1 MNFLPADRPPVAP
14 AAARRRR
21 ASRSRLRPVVRE
33 ADVAPAVA
41 RRPRAAGN
49 TLCRLAVIGATA
61 LSLGAPASAAAQ
73 TGSLTG
79 TVTDAQGAAAPGVT
93 VTAQAALGPPVT
105 VTTDAG
111 GGYMLAL
118 EPGIYSV
125 TFALSGFET
134 QRRDGVPVTAGETSV
149 VDVMLALAAIVEQ
162 VDVVGVTP
170 LPGAGVDRD
179 RLAAAITVV
188 DGGDLAARGAAS
200 IADALNERLGAVT
213 LEGTTT
219 NLFQPTLRFRG
230 FTASPLLGLPQGI
243 AVYQNGVRIN
253 EPFGDTVQF
262 DLMPQ
267 FALDSVQ
274 LSAGSDPVY
283 GLNALGGAL
292 ALGLKNGFDN
302 SGFAGEFSG
311 GAFGRLTATAEYGA
325 GNGPWAFYAGA
336 THFTEEGWRVESPSE
351 VTQAFA
357 DVGYRDGGVDAGIS
371 VTYAD
376 TFLTG
381 NAPAPIELLEVDR
394 SAVFTFPDETHNRL
408 GFVQGRA
415 NVAASDVWSVQVT
428 GYYRDL
434 DRRTLNGDEAEFG
447 VCDDDALPAG
457 APDETLCFGADD
469 DDDDDDNNGH
479 DDDDDNGHDDDDDDH
494 DHDHAADDDDDD
506 DHGDDDDHDH
516 DGDDDD
522 HDEEEEATPLVDLVS
537 GRFIT
542 SFDAAGDGAY
552 NRTTTLAQGYGA
564 TVQAT
569 ATTGA
574 GARENVFVVG
584 VSADLADVAFESS
597 SEPGSLTADRGVS
610 GSGLLT
616 SLYGLGGDDL
626 FNTKLETANR
636 AFGLYISD
644 TLSLSEQF
652 HVTVSGRYNRAGID
666 IADQLGT
673 SLDGSHTFGR
683 FNPAVGAVFQADE
696 STSFFARYSESNRAP
711 TAAELSCADPAE
723 PCRVPNAF
731 VSDPPLE
738 QAVARSVDVGVRG
751 RWQAAAGRGEWS
763 IAAYRTRIDD
773 DILFIASPELIGT
786 GYFQNAGATARS
798 GLDVELGGNVARTA
812 WYLSYGLVDATFESS
827 LLLPSDEEVNDAAT
841 DEGVAVAPG
850 NRLPGI
856 PRHSLKAGVRQDLT
870 DAWDLALEAVVSSS
884 RFFLGD
890 EGNDQIPLEG
900 YGVVNLRSAYRFDNG
915 VELFARIENLLDRK
929 YATSGVL
936 AELEVFLREVP
947 DASDPRFIGPGMPRS
962 AFGGIRVRF

>member
-14 AAARRRR
+14 AAARTR
-21 ASRSRLRPVVRE
+21 
-33 ADVAPAVA
+33 
-41 RRPRAAGN
+41 RAAGN
-49 TLCRLAVIGATA
+49 TLCRLAVIGTA
-61 LSLGAPASAAAQ
+61 LFGLAPTDAMAQ

-79 TVTDAQGAAAPGVT
+79 MVTDAQGAAAPGVT
-93 VTAQAALGPPVT
+93 VTAQPALGPPVT
-105 VTTDAG
+105 ATTDAG
-111 GGYMLAL
+111 GMYALAI
-118 EPGIYSV
+118 EPGTYTV
-125 TFALSGFET
+125 TFTLSGFET
-134 QRRDGVPVTAGETSV
+134 ERREGVQVAAGETSIL
-149 VDVMLALAAIVEQ
+149 DVMLPLAAIVEQ
-162 VDVVGVTP
+162 VDVVGVSP
-170 LPGAGVDRD
+170 LPGTGVERD

-200 IADALNERLGAVT
+200 MADALNERLGAVT
-213 LEGTTT
+213 LEGMTT

-267 FALDSVQ
+267 FALDRVQ
-274 LSAGSDPVY
+274 LTAGSDPTY

-292 ALGLKNGFDN
+292 ALDLKNGFDN
-302 SGFAGEFSG
+302 SGFSGELSG
-311 GAFGRLTATAEYGA
+311 GSFGRLTATAEYGA
-325 GNGPWAFYAGA
+325 NNGPWAFYAGA

-371 VTYAD
+371 LTYAD
-376 TFLTG
+376 TLLTG
-381 NAPAPIELLEVDR
+381 NAAAPVELLDVDR
-394 SAVFTFPDETHNRL
+394 SAVFTFPDQTENRL

-457 APDETLCFGADD
+457 APEQTLCFGADD
-469 DDDDDDNNGH
+469 DDDDDDNGH
-479 DDDDDNGHDDDDDDH
+479 DDDDDDNGHDDDDH
-494 DHDHAADDDDDD
+494 GHDHADADDDDD
-506 DHGDDDDHDH
+506 DHGDDDH

-542 SFDAAGDGAY
+542 SLDAAGDGAY
-552 NRTTTLAQGYGA
+552 NRSTTLAQGYGA

-597 SEPGSLTADRGVS
+597 SEPGSLTPDRGVS

-644 TLSLSEQF
+644 TLSLGEQF

-696 STSFFARYSESNRAP
+696 NTSFFARYSESNRAP

-731 VSDPPLE
+731 VADPPLE
-738 QAVARSVDVGVRG
+738 QAVARSFDVGVRG
-751 RWQAAAGRGEWS
+751 RWQADAGRGEWS
-763 IAAYRTRIDD
+763 VAAYRTRIDD

-798 GLDVELGGNVARTA
+798 GVDVELGGNVARTA
-812 WYLSYGLVDATFESS
+812 WYLSYGLVDATFESP

-850 NRLPGI
+850 DRLPGI

-900 YGVVNLRSAYRFDNG
+900 YGVVNLRSSYRLDNG

-947 DASDPRFIGPGMPRS
+947 DASDPRFIGPGIPRS
-962 AFGGIRVRF
+962 AFGGVRVRF

>member
-1 MNFLPADRPPVAP
+1 MNPSP
-14 AAARRRR
+14 AARPLVVPAAPRLRG
-21 ASRSRLRPVVRE
+21 ASR
-33 ADVAPAVA
+33 
-41 RRPRAAGN
+41 N
-49 TLCRLAVIGATA
+49 TLHRVAVIGATV
-61 LSLGAPASAAAQ
+61 LSLGAPAGAAAQ

-79 TVTDAQGAAAPGVT
+79 TVTDAQGAAAPGAT
-93 VTAQAALGPPVT
+93 VTAQPALGPAVT
-105 VTTDAG
+105 ATTDAAG
-111 GGYMLAL
+111 EYMLAL

-125 TFALSGFET
+125 TIALSGFES
-134 QRRDGVPVTAGETSV
+134 QRRDGVPVTTGETSV
-149 VDVMLALAAIVEQ
+149 VDVMLPLAAIVEQ

-170 LPGAGVDRD
+170 LPGVGVDRD
-179 RLAAAITVV
+179 RLAAAITLV

-200 IADALNERLGAVT
+200 MADALNERLGAVT

-302 SGFAGEFSG
+302 SGFTGEFSG

-371 VTYAD
+371 FTYAD
-376 TFLTG
+376 TQLTG

-394 SAVFTFPDETHNRL
+394 SAVFTFPDQTENRL

-415 NVAASDVWSVQVT
+415 SVAASDVWSVQIT

-447 VCDDDALPAG
+447 ACDDDALPAG
-457 APDETLCFGADD
+457 APEETLCFGADD
-469 DDDDDDNNGH
+469 DDDDDGH
-479 DDDDDNGHDDDDDDH
+479 DHGDDDDNGHDDDDDHGHDDDYDDDH
-494 DHDHAADDDDDD
+494 DHADDDDDD
-506 DHGDDDDHDH
+506 DHDEDDDDDHDH

-522 HDEEEEATPLVDLVS
+522 DEEEATPLVDLVS

-574 GARENVFVVG
+574 GARENVLVVG
-584 VSADLADVAFESS
+584 LSADLADVAFESS
-597 SEPGSLTADRGVS
+597 SEPGSLTADRGVL

-626 FNTKLETANR
+626 FNTKLETANS

-696 STSFFARYSESNRAP
+696 NTSFFARYSESNRAP

-731 VSDPPLE
+731 VADPPLE

-751 RWQAAAGRGEWS
+751 RWRADPGRGEWS
-763 IAAYRTRIDD
+763 VAAYRTRIDD

-786 GYFQNAGATARS
+786 GYFQNAGGTARS
-798 GLDVELGGNVARTA
+798 GLDVELSGGIARTA
-812 WYLSYGLVDATFESS
+812 WYLSYGLVDATFESP
-827 LLLPSDEEVNDAAT
+827 LVVPSDEEVNDAAT

-850 NRLPGI
+850 DRLPGI

-900 YGVVNLRSAYRFDNG
+900 YGIVNLRSTYRFDNG

-962 AFGGIRVRF
+962 AFGGVRVRF

>member
-1 MNFLPADRPPVAP
+1 MNPPPAARTLLVP

-21 ASRSRLRPVVRE
+21 AS
-33 ADVAPAVA
+33 
-41 RRPRAAGN
+41 GN
-49 TLCRLAVIGATA
+49 PLHRLAVTGAV
-61 LSLGAPASAAAQ
+61 LLGLGAPAGAAAQ

-79 TVTDAQGAAAPGVT
+79 TVTDAQGAAAPGAT
-93 VTAQAALGPPVT
+93 VTAESAPGPPVT

-118 EPGIYSV
+118 EPGTYTV
-125 TFALSGFET
+125 TFTLSGFET
-134 QRRDGVPVTAGETSV
+134 QVREGVRIAAGEAGV
-149 VDVMLALAAIVEQ
+149 VDVLLPVAAIAEQ

-170 LPGAGVDRD
+170 LPGVGVDRD
-179 RLAAAITVV
+179 RLAAPITVI

-200 IADALNERLGAVT
+200 MADALNERLGAVT
-213 LEGTTT
+213 LEGMTT

-267 FALDSVQ
+267 FALDRVQ
-274 LSAGSDPVY
+274 LSAGSDPTY

-292 ALGLKNGFDN
+292 ALDLKDGFDN
-302 SGFAGEFSG
+302 SGFSGELSG
-311 GAFGRLTATAEYGA
+311 GSFGRLTTTAEYGA
-325 GNGPWAFYAGA
+325 NNGPWAFYGGV

-376 TFLTG
+376 TLLTG
-381 NAPAPIELLEVDR
+381 NAAAPVELLDVDR
-394 SAVFTFPDETHNRL
+394 SAVFTFPDQTENRL

-415 NVAASDVWSVQVT
+415 SVAASDVWSVQVT

-447 VCDDDALPAG
+447 ACEDDALPAG
-457 APDETLCFGADD
+457 APEGTLCFGADD
-469 DDDDDDNNGH
+469 DDDDDDDNGHDDDDDDNGH
-479 DDDDDNGHDDDDDDH
+479 DDDDDNGHDDDDDD
-494 DHDHAADDDDDD
+494 DHDHGDDDDDHDHGDDDDDDD
-506 DHGDDDDHDH
+506 DHGDDDDDHDH
-516 DGDDDD
+516 GDDDD
-522 HDEEEEATPLVDLVS
+522 DDGDEEEATPLVDLVS

-542 SFDAAGDGAY
+542 MLDAAGDGAY

-574 GARENVFVVG
+574 GSRENVFVVG

-597 SEPGSLTADRGVS
+597 SEPGSLTADRGVL

-626 FNTKLETANR
+626 FNTKLETANS

-644 TLSLSEQF
+644 TLSLSEQV

-666 IADQLGT
+666 IVDMLGT
-673 SLDGSHTFGR
+673 SLNGSHAFGR
-683 FNPAVGAVFQADE
+683 FNPAVGVVFQADE
-696 STSFFARYSESNRAP
+696 NTSFFARYSESNRAP

-731 VSDPPLE
+731 VADPPLE
-738 QAVARSVDVGVRG
+738 QAVARSFDGGVRG
-751 RWQAAAGRGEWS
+751 RWQTDAGRGEWS
-763 IAAYRTRIDD
+763 VSAYRTRIDD

-798 GLDVELGGNVARTA
+798 GLDVELSGGIARTA
-812 WYLSYGLVDATFESS
+812 WYLSYGLVDATFESP
-827 LLLPSDEEVNDAAT
+827 LLLPGDEEVNDAAT

-850 NRLPGI
+850 DRLPGI

-870 DAWDLALEAVVSSS
+870 DAWDLALETVFSSS

-890 EGNDQIPLEG
+890 EGNDQVPLEG

-915 VELFARIENLLDRK
+915 VELFARIENLLDAR

-962 AFGGIRVRF
+962 AFGGVRVRF

>member
-1 MNFLPADRPPVAP
+1 MEYTGMSPLPARRTSVVP
-14 AAARRRR
+14 AAARRRPV
-21 ASRSRLRPVVRE
+21 SRR
-33 ADVAPAVA
+33 
-41 RRPRAAGN
+41 
-49 TLCRLAVIGATA
+49 TLHRLAVVGAT
-61 LSLGAPASAAAQ
+61 LLGLGAPAGAAAQ

-79 TVTDAQGAAAPGVT
+79 TVTDAQGAAAPGAT
-93 VTAQAALGPPVT
+93 VTARPAAGPPVT
-105 VTTDAG
+105 AITDAV
-111 GGYMLAL
+111 GGYTLAL
-118 EPGIYSV
+118 EPGTYTV
-125 TFALSGFET
+125 TFALNGFET
-134 QRRDGVPVTAGETSV
+134 QRREGVQIAAGEASV
-149 VDVMLALAAIVEQ
+149 VDVLLPLAALTEQ

-170 LPGAGVDRD
+170 LPGVGVDPD
-179 RLAAAITVV
+179 RLAAAITVI
-188 DGGDLAARGAAS
+188 DGGDLAARGATS
-200 IADALNERLGAVT
+200 MADALNERLGAVT

-219 NLFQPTLRFRG
+219 NPFQPTLRFRG

-267 FALDSVQ
+267 FALDRVQ
-274 LSAGSDPVY
+274 LSAGSDPTY

-302 SGFAGEFSG
+302 RGFGGEFSA
-311 GAFGRLTATAEYGA
+311 GAFGRLQATAEYGA
-325 GNGPWAFYAGA
+325 GNGAWAFYAGA

-371 VTYAD
+371 FTYAD
-376 TFLTG
+376 TLLTG
-381 NAPAPIELLEVDR
+381 NAAAPVELLEVDR
-394 SAVFTFPDETHNRL
+394 SAVFTFPDQTENRL

-447 VCDDDALPAG
+447 ACDDDALPAG
-457 APDETLCFGADD
+457 APEGTLCFGADD
-469 DDDDDDNNGH
+469 DDDDDNGHDDDGNGH
-479 DDDDDNGHDDDDDDH
+479 DDDDDGHDDDDDGH
-494 DHDHAADDDDDD
+494 HHADDDDDD
-506 DHGDDDDHDH
+506 DHGDDDDDAH

-522 HDEEEEATPLVDLVS
+522 DHDEEEATPLVDLVS

-569 ATTGA
+569 ATTGD
-574 GARENVFVVG
+574 GSRENVFVVG

-597 SEPGSLTADRGVS
+597 SEPGSLTADRGGA

-626 FNTKLETANR
+626 FNTKLETANS

-666 IADQLGT
+666 IADKLGT

-683 FNPAVGAVFQADE
+683 FNPAVGAVFQADGN
-696 STSFFARYSESNRAP
+696 TSFFARYSESNRAP

-731 VSDPPLE
+731 VADPPLE
-738 QAVARSVDVGVRG
+738 QAVARSFDVGVRG
-751 RWQAAAGRGEWS
+751 RWRADAGRGEWS
-763 IAAYRTRIDD
+763 MAAYRTRIDD

-798 GLDVELGGNVARTA
+798 GLDVELSGGFAGTG
-812 WYLSYGLVDATFESS
+812 WYLSYGLVDATFESP

-850 NRLPGI
+850 DRLPGI

-870 DAWDLALEAVVSSS
+870 DAWDLALEAIVSSS

-900 YGVVNLRSAYRFDNG
+900 YGIVNLRSSYRFDSG

-947 DASDPRFIGPGMPRS
+947 DASDPRFIGPGMPRA
-962 AFGGIRVRF
+962 AFGGVRVRF

>member
-1 MNFLPADRPPVAP
+1 M
-14 AAARRRR
+14 
-21 ASRSRLRPVVRE
+21 
-33 ADVAPAVA
+33 
-41 RRPRAAGN
+41 
-49 TLCRLAVIGATA
+49 
-61 LSLGAPASAAAQ
+61 
-73 TGSLTG
+73 
-79 TVTDAQGAAAPGVT
+79 
-93 VTAQAALGPPVT
+93 
-105 VTTDAG
+105 VTT
-111 GGYMLAL
+111 M
-118 EPGIYSV
+118 
-125 TFALSGFET
+125 
-134 QRRDGVPVTAGETSV
+134 TA
-149 VDVMLALAAIVEQ
+149 
-162 VDVVGVTP
+162 
-170 LPGAGVDRD
+170 
-179 RLAAAITVV
+179 
-188 DGGDLAARGAAS
+188 
-200 IADALNERLGAVT
+200 
-213 LEGTTT
+213 TTT
-219 NLFQPTLRFRG
+219 T
-230 FTASPLLGLPQGI
+230 
-243 AVYQNGVRIN
+243 
-253 EPFGDTVQF
+253 
-262 DLMPQ
+262 M
-267 FALDSVQ
+267 
-274 LSAGSDPVY
+274 
-283 GLNALGGAL
+283 
-292 ALGLKNGFDN
+292 
-302 SGFAGEFSG
+302 
-311 GAFGRLTATAEYGA
+311 TAT
-325 GNGPWAFYAGA
+325 
-336 THFTEEGWRVESPSE
+336 TT
-351 VTQAFA
+351 T
-357 DVGYRDGGVDAGIS
+357 I
-371 VTYAD
+371 
-376 TFLTG
+376 
-381 NAPAPIELLEVDR
+381 
-394 SAVFTFPDETHNRL
+394 
-408 GFVQGRA
+408 
-415 NVAASDVWSVQVT
+415 
-428 GYYRDL
+428 
-434 DRRTLNGDEAEFG
+434 
-447 VCDDDALPAG
+447 
-457 APDETLCFGADD
+457 
-469 DDDDDDNNGH
+469 
-479 DDDDDNGHDDDDDDH
+479 
-494 DHDHAADDDDDD
+494 
-506 DHGDDDDHDH
+506 
-516 DGDDDD
+516 
-522 HDEEEEATPLVDLVS
+522 DEEEEATPLVDLVS

-542 SFDAAGDGAY
+542 SLDAAGDGAY

-584 VSADLADVAFESS
+584 ISADLADVAFESS

-626 FNTKLETANR
+626 FNTKLETANS

-644 TLSLSEQF
+644 TLSLSEQL

-683 FNPAVGAVFQADE
+683 FNPAVGAVFQTDE
-696 STSFFARYSESNRAP
+696 NTSFFARYSESNRAP

-738 QAVARSVDVGVRG
+738 QAVARSFDVGVRG
-751 RWQAAAGRGEWS
+751 RWRAAAGRGEWS

-812 WYLSYGLVDATFESS
+812 WYLSYGLVDATFESP

-850 NRLPGI
+850 DRLPGI

-962 AFGGIRVRF
+962 AFGGVRVRF

>member
-1 MNFLPADRPPVAP
+1 MLGF
-14 AAARRRR
+14 
-21 ASRSRLRPVVRE
+21 
-33 ADVAPAVA
+33 
-41 RRPRAAGN
+41 
-49 TLCRLAVIGATA
+49 
-61 LSLGAPASAAAQ
+61 GAPASAAAQ

-105 VTTDAG
+105 VTTDTG
-111 GGYMLAL
+111 GGYRLAL
-118 EPGIYSV
+118 DPGTYTV
-125 TFALSGFET
+125 TFTLGGFET
-134 QRRDGVPVTAGETSV
+134 QFREGVRIAAGEASV
-149 VDVMLALAAIVEQ
+149 VDVMLPLAAIVEQ
-162 VDVVGVTP
+162 VDVVGLTP

-200 IADALNERLGAVT
+200 MADALNERLGAVT

-371 VTYAD
+371 FTYAD
-376 TFLTG
+376 TLLTG

-394 SAVFTFPDETHNRL
+394 SAVFTFPDQTENRL

-428 GYYRDL
+428 AYYRDL

-457 APDETLCFGADD
+457 APEETLCFGADD
-469 DDDDDDNNGH
+469 DDDDDDNGH
-479 DDDDDNGHDDDDDDH
+479 DDDDNGHDDDDDD
-494 DHDHAADDDDDD
+494 DHDHGHDDDDDD
-506 DHGDDDDHDH
+506 DHDHGDDDDHD
-516 DGDDDD
+516 DDDD
-522 HDEEEEATPLVDLVS
+522 HEEEEATPLVDLVS

-542 SFDAAGDGAY
+542 SFDTAGDGAY
-552 NRTTTLAQGYGA
+552 NRTTTQAQGYGA

-574 GARENVFVVG
+574 GTRENMFVVG
-584 VSADLADVAFESS
+584 ISADLADVAFESS

-626 FNTKLETANR
+626 FNTKLETANS

-644 TLSLSEQF
+644 TLSLSEQL

-683 FNPAVGAVFQADE
+683 FNPAVGAVFQTDE
-696 STSFFARYSESNRAP
+696 NTSFFARYSESNRAP

-731 VSDPPLE
+731 VADPPLE
-738 QAVARSVDVGVRG
+738 QAVARSFDVGVRG

-812 WYLSYGLVDATFESS
+812 WYLSYGLVDATFESP

-841 DEGVAVAPG
+841 DEGVAVKPG
-850 NRLPGI
+850 DRLPGI

-890 EGNDQIPLEG
+890 EGNDQIPLAG
-900 YGVVNLRSAYRFDNG
+900 YGVVNLRSSYRFDNG

-962 AFGGIRVRF
+962 AFGGVRVRF

>member
-1 MNFLPADRPPVAP
+1 MEYTGMNPLPAARPLIVP

-21 ASRSRLRPVVRE
+21 ASGNPLHRLALLVLCL
-33 ADVAPAVA
+33 AAPAA
-41 RRPRAAGN
+41 
-49 TLCRLAVIGATA
+49 
-61 LSLGAPASAAAQ
+61 AAAQ

-79 TVTDAQGAAAPGVT
+79 TVTDAQGAAAPGAT
-93 VTAQAALGPPVT
+93 VTAQAAPGPPVT
-105 VTTDAG
+105 ATTDAG
-111 GGYMLAL
+111 GAYMLAL
-118 EPGIYSV
+118 EPGTYTV
-125 TFALSGFET
+125 TFTLTGFET
-134 QRRDGVPVTAGETSV
+134 QVREDVRIATGEASVIDAMLPV
-149 VDVMLALAAIVEQ
+149 AAIAEQ

-170 LPGAGVDRD
+170 LPGVGVDRD
-179 RLAAAITVV
+179 RLAAAITLV

-200 IADALNERLGAVT
+200 MADALNERLGAVT

-267 FALDSVQ
+267 FALDRVQ

-325 GNGPWAFYAGA
+325 NNGPWAFYAGA

-357 DVGYRDGGVDAGIS
+357 DVGYRAGGVDAGIS

-376 TFLTG
+376 TLLTG
-381 NAPAPIELLEVDR
+381 NAPAPVELLDVDR
-394 SAVFTFPDETHNRL
+394 SAVFTFPDQTENRL

-415 NVAASDVWSVQVT
+415 SVAASDVWSVQIT

-457 APDETLCFGADD
+457 APEETLCFGADD
-469 DDDDDDNNGH
+469 DDDDDNGH
-479 DDDDDNGHDDDDDDH
+479 DDDDNGHDDDDDDGHDDDDDGHHHADDDDDDDHGHGDDDDDDNGHDDDDDEE
-494 DHDHAADDDDDD
+494 
-506 DHGDDDDHDH
+506 
-516 DGDDDD
+516 
-522 HDEEEEATPLVDLVS
+522 EEEEATPLVDLVS

-552 NRTTTLAQGYGA
+552 NRTTTLARGYGA

-574 GARENVFVVG
+574 GPRENVLVVG

-597 SEPGSLTADRGVS
+597 SEPGSLTADRGVL

-626 FNTKLETANR
+626 FNTKLETANS
-636 AFGLYISD
+636 AFGLFISD
-644 TLSLSEQF
+644 TLSLSEQV
-652 HVTVSGRYNRAGID
+652 HVTVSGRYNHAGID
-666 IADQLGT
+666 IADMLGT

-683 FNPAVGAVFQADE
+683 FNPALGAVFQADE
-696 STSFFARYSESNRAP
+696 NTSFFARYSESNRAP

-731 VSDPPLE
+731 VADPPLE
-738 QAVARSVDVGVRG
+738 QAVARSFDVGVRG
-751 RWQAAAGRGEWS
+751 RWRTAFGRGEWS
-763 IAAYRTRIDD
+763 MAAYRTRIDD
-773 DILFIASPELIGT
+773 DILFVASPELIGT

-798 GLDVELGGNVARTA
+798 GLDVELGGRIARTA
-812 WYLSYGLVDATFESS
+812 WYMSYGLIDATFESG

-850 NRLPGI
+850 DRLPGI

-900 YGVVNLRSAYRFDNG
+900 YGVVNLRSSYRFDNG
-915 VELFARIENLLDRK
+915 VELFARIENLLDAR

>member
-1 MNFLPADRPPVAP
+1 ML
-14 AAARRRR
+14 
-21 ASRSRLRPVVRE
+21 
-33 ADVAPAVA
+33 
-41 RRPRAAGN
+41 G
-49 TLCRLAVIGATA
+49 
-61 LSLGAPASAAAQ
+61 LGAAASAAAQ

-79 TVTDAQGAAAPGVT
+79 TVTDAQGAATPGAT
-93 VTAQAALGPPVT
+93 VTAQPVLGSAVT
-105 VTTDAG
+105 ATTDTAG
-111 GGYMLAL
+111 RYMLTL

-125 TFALSGFET
+125 TIALSGFET
-134 QRRDGVPVTAGETSV
+134 QRRDGVRIAAGDASV
-149 VDVMLALAAIVEQ
+149 LDMMLPLAAIAEQ
-162 VDVVGVTP
+162 VDVVAVTP
-170 LPGAGVDRD
+170 LPGVGVDRD

-200 IADALNERLGAVT
+200 MADALNERLGAVT

-230 FTASPLLGLPQGI
+230 FAASPLIGLPQGI

-253 EPFGDTVQF
+253 EPFGDAVQF

-267 FALDSVQ
+267 FALDRVQ
-274 LSAGSDPVY
+274 LSAGSDPAY

-292 ALGLKNGFDN
+292 SLGLKNGFDN

-325 GNGPWAFYAGA
+325 NNGPWAFYAGA
-336 THFTEEGWRVESPSE
+336 THFAEEGWRVESPSE

-357 DVGYRDGGVDAGIS
+357 DAGYRAGTVDAGVS
-371 VTYAD
+371 FTYAD
-376 TFLTG
+376 TRLNG
-381 NAPAPIELLEVDR
+381 NAPAPVELLEVNR
-394 SAVFTFPDETHNRL
+394 SAVFTFPDTTENRL

-415 NVAASDVWSVQVT
+415 NVAATDIWSVQVT

-457 APDETLCFGADD
+457 APTQTLCFGADD
-469 DDDDDDNNGH
+469 DDDDDDDH
-479 DDDDDNGHDDDDDDH
+479 DNGHDDDGHHHAGDDD
-494 DHDHAADDDDDD
+494 DGDDHADDDD
-506 DHGDDDDHDH
+506 DHGDDDDD
-516 DGDDDD
+516 
-522 HDEEEEATPLVDLVS
+522 EEEATPLVDLVS

-542 SFDAAGDGAY
+542 SLEAAGDGAY

-569 ATTGA
+569 ATSGA

-597 SEPGSLTADRGVS
+597 SEAGSLTPDRGVS

-636 AFGLYISD
+636 AFGLYVSD
-644 TLSLSEQF
+644 TLSLSGQV
-652 HVTVSGRYNRAGID
+652 HITLSGRYNRAGID
-666 IADQLGT
+666 IADLLGT
-673 SLDGSHTFGR
+673 SLDGSHAFGR

-738 QAVARSVDVGVRG
+738 QAVARSFDVGIRG
-751 RWQAAAGRGEWS
+751 RWQADSGRGEWS
-763 IAAYRTRIDD
+763 VAAYRTHIDD

-798 GLDVELGGNVARTA
+798 GLDVELGGSVARTG
-812 WYLSYGLVDATFESS
+812 WYLSYGLVDATFESP
-827 LLLPSDEEVNDAAT
+827 LLLPSDEEVNDAAS
-841 DEGVAVAPG
+841 DQGVAVAPG
-850 NRLPGI
+850 DRLPGI

-870 DAWDLALEAVVSSS
+870 DAWNLALETLVSSS
-884 RFFLGD
+884 RFFVGD
-890 EGNDQIPLEG
+890 EGNDQIPLAG
-900 YGVVNLRSAYRFDNG
+900 YGVVNLRSSYRFDSG
-915 VELFARIENLLDRK
+915 VELFARIENLLDAR

-936 AELEVFLREVP
+936 AELEVFLHEVP
-947 DASDPRFIGPGMPRS
+947 DAGDPRFIGPGMPRA
-962 AFGGIRVRF
+962 AFGGVRVRF

>member
-1 MNFLPADRPPVAP
+1 MSLPPAARTLLVL

-21 ASRSRLRPVVRE
+21 ASRNPLH
-33 ADVAPAVA
+33 
-41 RRPRAAGN
+41 
-49 TLCRLAVIGATA
+49 RLAVLGATVLCLA
-61 LSLGAPASAAAQ
+61 APAAAAAQ

-79 TVTDAQGAAAPGVT
+79 TVTDPQGAAAPGAT
-93 VTAQAALGPPVT
+93 VIAQAAPGPPV
-105 VTTDAG
+105 VATTDAG
-111 GGYMLAL
+111 GAYMLAL
-118 EPGIYSV
+118 EPGTYTV
-125 TFALSGFET
+125 TFTLTGFET
-134 QRRDGVPVTAGETSV
+134 QVREDVQVAAGEASV
-149 VDVMLALAAIVEQ
+149 IDVMLPVAAITEQ

-170 LPGAGVDRD
+170 LPGVGVDRD

-200 IADALNERLGAVT
+200 MADALNERLGAVT

-267 FALDSVQ
+267 FALDRVQ

-325 GNGPWAFYAGA
+325 NNGPWALYAGA
-336 THFTEEGWRVESPSE
+336 THFSEDGWRVASPSE

-357 DVGYRDGGVDAGIS
+357 DVGYRAGRVDAGVS

-376 TFLTG
+376 TSLNG
-381 NAPAPIELLEVDR
+381 NAPAPVELLEVDR
-394 SAVFTFPDETHNRL
+394 SAVFTFPDTTENRL

-415 NVAASDVWSVQVT
+415 SVAASDVWSVQIT

-457 APDETLCFGADD
+457 APQETLCFGTDD
-469 DDDDDDNNGH
+469 
-479 DDDDDNGHDDDDDDH
+479 
-494 DHDHAADDDDDD
+494 DDDDDD
-506 DHGDDDDHDH
+506 DHGHDDDDDARHADDDDDARHADDDDDARHADDDDDHGH
-516 DGDDDD
+516 DDDD
-522 HDEEEEATPLVDLVS
+522 DDDEEEEATPLVDLVS

-542 SFDAAGDGAY
+542 SLDAAGDGAY
-552 NRTTTLAQGYGA
+552 NRTTTLAQGYGT

-574 GARENVFVVG
+574 GSRENVFVVG

-597 SEPGSLTADRGVS
+597 SEPGSLTADRGVL

-626 FNTKLETANR
+626 FNTKLETANS
-636 AFGLYISD
+636 AFGVYISD
-644 TLSLSEQF
+644 TLSLSEQV

-666 IADQLGT
+666 IVDMLGT
-673 SLDGSHTFGR
+673 SLNGSHAFGR
-683 FNPAVGAVFQADE
+683 FNPAVGAVFEADE
-696 STSFFARYSESNRAP
+696 NTSFFARYSESNRAP

-731 VSDPPLE
+731 VADPPLE
-738 QAVARSVDVGVRG
+738 QAVARSFDVGVRG
-751 RWQAAAGRGEWS
+751 RWRTAFGRGEWS

-773 DILFIASPELIGT
+773 DILFVASPELIGT

-798 GLDVELGGNVARTA
+798 GLDVELSGSFARTA
-812 WYLSYGLVDATFESS
+812 WYMSYGLVDATFESP

-841 DEGVAVAPG
+841 DDGVAVVPG
-850 NRLPGI
+850 DRLPGI

-870 DAWDLALEAVVSSS
+870 DAWDLALETVVSSS

-900 YGVVNLRSAYRFDNG
+900 YGVVNLRSSYRFDNG
-915 VELFARIENLLDRK
+915 VELFARIDNLLDAR

-962 AFGGIRVRF
+962 AFGGVRVRF

>member
-1 MNFLPADRPPVAP
+1 M
-14 AAARRRR
+14 
-21 ASRSRLRPVVRE
+21 
-33 ADVAPAVA
+33 
-41 RRPRAAGN
+41 
-49 TLCRLAVIGATA
+49 
-61 LSLGAPASAAAQ
+61 LSLGAAASAAAQ

-79 TVTDAQGAAAPGVT
+79 TVTDAQGAATPGAT
-93 VTAQAALGPPVT
+93 VTAQPAVGSAVT
-105 VTTDAG
+105 ATTDTA

-125 TFALSGFET
+125 TIALSGFET
-134 QRRDGVPVTAGETSV
+134 QRREGVQIVAGDASVLDMMLPVA
-149 VDVMLALAAIVEQ
+149 ALTEQ
-162 VDVVGVTP
+162 VDVVGITP
-170 LPGAGVDRD
+170 LPGVGVDRD
-179 RLAAAITVV
+179 RLAAAITII
-188 DGGDLAARGAAS
+188 DGGDLAGRGAAS
-200 IADALNERLGAVT
+200 MADALNERLGSVT
-213 LEGTTT
+213 LESMTT

-267 FALDSVQ
+267 FALDRVQ
-274 LSAGSDPVY
+274 LSAGSDPTY

-292 ALGLKNGFDN
+292 ALDLKNGFDN
-302 SGFAGEFSG
+302 SGFGGEFSG

-325 GNGPWAFYAGA
+325 NNGPWAFYAGA

-371 VTYAD
+371 VTFAD
-376 TFLTG
+376 TLLTG
-381 NAPAPIELLEVDR
+381 NAAAPVELLDVDR
-394 SAVFTFPDETHNRL
+394 SAVFTFPDQTENRL

-415 NVAASDVWSVQVT
+415 SVSASDVWSVQVT

-447 VCDDDALPAG
+447 VCEDDALPAG
-457 APDETLCFGADD
+457 APEQTLCFGADD
-469 DDDDDDNNGH
+469 DDDDDDDNGH
-479 DDDDDNGHDDDDDDH
+479 DDDDDDNGHDDDDDGH
-494 DHDHAADDDDDD
+494 HHADDDDDDD
-506 DHGDDDDHDH
+506 DHGDDDDDH
-516 DGDDDD
+516 GHDDDD
-522 HDEEEEATPLVDLVS
+522 DDDDDGHEEEEATPLVDLVS

-597 SEPGSLTADRGVS
+597 SEPGSLTADRGVL

-616 SLYGLGGDDL
+616 SLHGLGGDDL
-626 FNTKLETANR
+626 FNTKLETANS
-636 AFGLYISD
+636 AFGVYVSD
-644 TLSLSEQF
+644 TLSLSEQV
-652 HVTVSGRYNRAGID
+652 HLTVSGRYNRAGID
-666 IADQLGT
+666 IADMLGT
-673 SLDGSHTFGR
+673 SLNGSHSFGR
-683 FNPAVGAVFQADE
+683 FNPSVGAVFEADE
-696 STSFFARYSESNRAP
+696 NTSFFARYSESNRAP

-731 VSDPPLE
+731 VADPPLE
-738 QAVARSVDVGVRG
+738 QAVARSFDVGVRG
-751 RWQAAAGRGEWS
+751 RWQADAGRGEWS
-763 IAAYRTRIDD
+763 VAAYRTRIDD
-773 DILFIASPELIGT
+773 DILFVASPELIGT

-798 GLDVELGGNVARTA
+798 GLDVELSGGMARTA
-812 WYLSYGLVDATFESS
+812 WYFSYGLVDATFESP
-827 LLLPSDEEVNDAAT
+827 LVLPSDEEVNDAAT

-850 NRLPGI
+850 DRLPGI

-870 DAWDLALEAVVSSS
+870 DAWDVALETIVSSS

-915 VELFARIENLLDRK
+915 VELFARIENLLDAR

-947 DASDPRFIGPGMPRS
+947 DASDPRFIGPGMPRA
-962 AFGGIRVRF
+962 AFGGVRVRF

>member
-1 MNFLPADRPPVAP
+1 MNFMPADRPPVAP

-21 ASRSRLRPVVRE
+21 AS
-33 ADVAPAVA
+33 
-41 RRPRAAGN
+41 GN
-49 TLCRLAVIGATA
+49 TLCRLAVIGAA
-61 LSLGAPASAAAQ
+61 LFGLCPASATAQ

-79 TVTDAQGAAAPGVT
+79 TVTDAQGAAAPGAT
-93 VTAQAALGPPVT
+93 VTAQPALGPAVDA
-105 VTTDAG
+105 TTDAA

-125 TFALSGFET
+125 TIALSGFET
-134 QRRDGVPVTAGETSV
+134 QRRDGVQVTAGETSV
-149 VDVMLALAAIVEQ
+149 VDVMLPLAAIVEQ
-162 VDVVGVTP
+162 VDVVGLTP

-200 IADALNERLGAVT
+200 MADALNERLGAVS

-302 SGFAGEFSG
+302 SGFVGEFSG

-357 DVGYRDGGVDAGIS
+357 DIGYRDGGVDAGIS

-415 NVAASDVWSVQVT
+415 NAAASDVWSVQVT

-457 APDETLCFGADD
+457 APEGTLCFGADD
-469 DDDDDDNNGH
+469 
-479 DDDDDNGHDDDDDDH
+479 DDDDDNGHDDDDDDNGH
-494 DHDHAADDDDDD
+494 DDDDHGHDHADDDDD

-522 HDEEEEATPLVDLVS
+522 DDDDNGHDDHEEEATPLVDLVS

-542 SFDAAGDGAY
+542 SLDAAGDGAY

-584 VSADLADVAFESS
+584 VSVDLADVAFESS

-626 FNTKLETANR
+626 FNTKLETANS
-636 AFGLYISD
+636 AFGLYVSD
-644 TLSLSEQF
+644 TLSLSEQI

-666 IADQLGT
+666 IADKLGT
-673 SLDGSHTFGR
+673 SLDGSHAFAR

-738 QAVARSVDVGVRG
+738 QAVARSFDMGVRG

-763 IAAYRTRIDD
+763 VAAYRTRIDD

-798 GLDVELGGNVARTA
+798 GLDVELSGNVARTA
-812 WYLSYGLVDATFESS
+812 WYLSYGLVDATFESP

-850 NRLPGI
+850 DRLPGI

-890 EGNDQIPLEG
+890 EGNDQIPLAG

-915 VELFARIENLLDRK
+915 VELFARIDNLLDRR

-936 AELEVFLREVP
+936 AELEIFLREVP

-962 AFGGIRVRF
+962 AFGGVRVRF

>member
-1 MNFLPADRPPVAP
+1 ML
-14 AAARRRR
+14 
-21 ASRSRLRPVVRE
+21 
-33 ADVAPAVA
+33 
-41 RRPRAAGN
+41 G
-49 TLCRLAVIGATA
+49 
-61 LSLGAPASAAAQ
+61 LGAPASAAAQ
-73 TGSLTG
+73 TGSLHG
-79 TVTDAQGAAAPGVT
+79 AVTDAQGAAAPGVT
-93 VTAQAALGPPVT
+93 VTAQTALGPPVT

-118 EPGIYSV
+118 EPGTYAV
-125 TFALSGFET
+125 TFTLSGFET
-134 QRRDGVPVTAGETSV
+134 QFREGVRVAAGEASV
-149 VDVMLALAAIVEQ
+149 VDVMLPLAAIAEQ
-162 VDVVGVTP
+162 VDVVALTP

-200 IADALNERLGAVT
+200 MADALNERLGAVT

-302 SGFAGEFSG
+302 SGFTGEFSG

-336 THFTEEGWRVESPSE
+336 THFTEEGWRAESPSE

-371 VTYAD
+371 FTYAD
-376 TFLTG
+376 TLLTG
-381 NAPAPIELLEVDR
+381 NAPAPIELLKVDR

-415 NVAASDVWSVQVT
+415 NVAASDVWSVQVI

-457 APDETLCFGADD
+457 APEETLCFGADD
-469 DDDDDDNNGH
+469 DDDDDDDHGRDDDDHGRDDDH
-479 DDDDDNGHDDDDDDH
+479 DDDDHGHEDDDDDGH
-494 DHDHAADDDDDD
+494 DHDDDD
-506 DHGDDDDHDH
+506 DHGDDDDDDH
-516 DGDDDD
+516 GHGDDDDD
-522 HDEEEEATPLVDLVS
+522 HDDEEEATPLVDLVS

-542 SFDAAGDGAY
+542 SLDAAGDGAY
-552 NRTTTLAQGYGA
+552 NRSTTLAQGYGA

-584 VSADLADVAFESS
+584 ISADLADVAFESS

-626 FNTKLETANR
+626 FNTKLETANS

-644 TLSLSEQF
+644 TLSLSEQL

-683 FNPAVGAVFQADE
+683 FNPAVGAVFQTDE
-696 STSFFARYSESNRAP
+696 NTSFFARYSESNRAP

-731 VSDPPLE
+731 ISDPPLE
-738 QAVARSVDVGVRG
+738 QAVARSFDVGVRG
-751 RWQAAAGRGEWS
+751 RWRADPGRGEWS

-773 DILFIASPELIGT
+773 DILFVASPELIGT
-786 GYFQNAGATARS
+786 GYFQNAGVTARS
-798 GLDVELGGNVARTA
+798 GLDVELSGNVARSA
-812 WYLSYGLVDATFESS
+812 WYLSYGLVDATFESP
-827 LLLPSDEEVNDAAT
+827 LLLPGDEEVNDAAT

-850 NRLPGI
+850 DRLPGI

-884 RFFLGD
+884 RFFFGD

-900 YGVVNLRSAYRFDNG
+900 YGVVNLRSTYRFDNG

-947 DASDPRFIGPGMPRS
+947 DAGDPRFIGPGMPRS
-962 AFGGIRVRF
+962 AFGGVRVRF